1 MFARISG
8 AILLVLGIVTAGI
21 IFWACTPADPEAVW
35 KPLGLHYASLVFL
48 TIWFFF
54 SAGSVTLLVFRRG
67 WPLLYWLGVLAFIL
81 ASAARLLTYR
91 AAGIPFTI
99 AEPNLVL
106 SLFAATIVLWTI
118 AGFVAWLRCPEFF
131 LPRKLR

>member
-1 MFARISG
+1 MFVRVSG
-8 AILLVLGIVTAGI
+8 VILLVLGIVTAGI
-21 IFWACTPADPEAVW
+21 VFWAYTPAEPEAVW

-48 TIWFFF
+48 TVWFLF

-81 ASAARLLTYR
+81 ASVARLLTYR
-91 AAGIPFTI
+91 AAGVPFMI
-99 AEPNLVL
+99 AEPNAVL
-106 SLFAATIVLWTI
+106 SLSAATIVLWI
-118 AGFVAWLRCPEFF
+118 SAGFVAWLRCPEFF

>member
-8 AILLVLGIVTAGI
+8 AILLVLGIVTAGMV
-21 IFWACTPADPEAVW
+21 FWAYTPADPEAIW

-48 TIWFFF
+48 AVWFLF
-54 SAGSVTLLVFRRG
+54 SAGSMTLLVFRRG

-81 ASAARLLTYR
+81 ASAAHFLTYR
-91 AAGIPFTI
+91 ASGKPFMV
-99 AEPNLVL
+99 AEADVVL
-106 SLFAATIVLWTI
+106 PLSAATIVLWI
-118 AGFVAWLRCPEFF
+118 SAGFVAWLRCPEFF